1 VIETPEVEASY
12 AAAHSA
18 SSGATSVEPAP
29 VSVVA
34 FAAAAVV
41 AGIAAANTAAATPL
55 INHVLRKVSSFRF
68 EDQLLAR
75 TGPASLVE

>member
-1 VIETPEVEASY
+1 
-12 AAAHSA
+12 
-18 SSGATSVEPAP
+18 
-29 VSVVA
+29 VA